1 MKIIRWILGQIILI
15 LDFLTSPKPV
25 VRDTRAQATLD
36 QAMAK
41 MSMYQFKTCP
51 FCVKVRRELK
61 RQALHIELRDAK
73 GDAGHKATL
82 VNEGGRHKVPCLR
95 IEKADDSVQWLYES
109 TDIIT
114 YLKELVTVVEA
125 DNLKNNDPSNA

>member
-82 VNEGGRHKVPCLR
+82 VNEGGRHKAPCLR